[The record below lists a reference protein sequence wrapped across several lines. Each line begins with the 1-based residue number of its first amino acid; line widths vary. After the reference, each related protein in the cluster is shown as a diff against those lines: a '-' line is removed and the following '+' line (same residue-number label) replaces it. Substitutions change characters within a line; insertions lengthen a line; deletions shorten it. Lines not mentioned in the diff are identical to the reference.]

1 MSTGAAFVSPYSG
14 SRLLQDGQTLSSAVR
29 DGNWLDGGIAL
40 LDTIGNAGAALA
52 DPIGT
57 IASCGLGWVMNHIKP
72 LSTWLEQ
79 LAGSEENV
87 ATVARQWTSAGGAMR
102 QTGSVLTSR
111 LRDLEGL
118 SGDTVTTYIRFAQ
131 DTSRHL
137 AASGE
142 WAESAATGL
151 LSASSLVTKMQG
163 VVKQAI
169 SQVISV
175 AIEAMAVVAASMGLG
190 MGYAIARVVTKV
202 NQLVNKVVRPLTQVL
217 KSVKALTGLVGQL
230 KSLFGSTGTMM
241 STLLGGSAQ
250 AASISAGSVVDASAA
265 TRLGA
270 TGYDGLVRAGST
282 ADAWHFTP
290 SGVTRI
296 DGIGA
301 DLSADAPM
309 TGSISGGGGAAP
321 GTIHGGMGGSISSL
335 GGSGSIS
342 GGGIHTAGMTGLAGA
357 AAVTTTAGASGGGAA
372 GSRMMMPP
380 GPMSAAQNSGS
391 RGGMGMRRQRLEV
404 VLETLDDEDD

>member
-87 ATVARQWTSAGGAMR
+87 ASVARQWTSAGGAMR

-118 SGDTVTTYIRFAQ
+118 SGDTVSTYIRFAQ

-202 NQLVNKVVRPLTQVL
+202 NQLVNTVVRPLTQVL

-230 KSLFGSTGTMM
+230 RSLFGSTGTMM
-241 STLLGGSAQ
+241 SALLGGSAQ
-250 AASISAGSVVDASAA
+250 AASISAGSVVDASGA

-270 TGYDGLVRAGST
+270 TGYAGLVRANST

-290 SGVTRI
+290 AGVTRI

-309 TGSISGGGGAAP
+309 TGSISGGAGAP
-321 GTIHGGMGGSISSL
+321 GTIHAGMGGSISAL
-335 GGSGSIS
+335 GGSGTVS
-342 GGGIHTAGMTGLAGA
+342 GGGMHPAGMTGLAGA
-357 AAVTTTAGASGGGAA
+357 AAVTTTASATGSSSA

-380 GPMSAAQNSGS
+380 GPMSGAQNSGGRS
-391 RGGMGMRRQRLEV
+391 GMGMRRQRLEI